1 MNEERI
7 FKVILGPHVTEKS
20 ATTGGDTNQVVLKVA
35 RDANKLEI
43 KKAVEKLFEVVVEDV
58 RVLTVK
64 GKTRRTKNGVGKR
77 SDWKK
82 AYVRLA
88 TGSDIDFAVVD

>member
-1 MNEERI
+1 MNQERI
-7 FKVILGPHVTEKS
+7 YSVILGPHVTEKS
-20 ATTGGDTNQVVLKVA
+20 ASGGGETSQVVFKVA

-43 KKAVEKLFEVVVEDV
+43 KKAVETLFEVVVEDV
-58 RVLTVK
+58 RVLAVK
-64 GKTRRTKNGVGKR
+64 GKTRQTRNGVGKR

-88 TGSDIDFAVVD
+88 TGSDIDFAVVE

>member
-20 ATTGGDTNQVVLKVA
+20 ATTGGDTNQVVLQVA

>member
-43 KKAVEKLFEVVVEDV
+43 KKAVEKLFEVIVEDV

>member
-20 ATTGGDTNQVVLKVA
+20 ATTGGDTNQVVLQVA

-43 KKAVEKLFEVVVEDV
+43 KKAVEKE
-58 RVLTVK
+58 TH
-64 GKTRRTKNGVGKR
+64 
-77 SDWKK
+77 
-82 AYVRLA
+82 
-88 TGSDIDFAVVD
+88 I